1 MEANKIVILVVDDKT
16 LHLDLVKTKL
26 TNLGYSNVVL
36 RNTYESAVEY
46 LDTFIPD
53 LVIFDYYLD
62 KSNTGLKLVQECLL
76 NTHIPVIFMS
86 AFYGE
91 DVFREILNV
100 HPTDFCRK
108 MPANLI

>member
-62 KSNTGLKLVQECLL
+62 KRKLK
-76 NTHIPVIFMS
+76 
-86 AFYGE
+86 
-91 DVFREILNV
+91 
-100 HPTDFCRK
+100 K
-108 MPANLI
+108 